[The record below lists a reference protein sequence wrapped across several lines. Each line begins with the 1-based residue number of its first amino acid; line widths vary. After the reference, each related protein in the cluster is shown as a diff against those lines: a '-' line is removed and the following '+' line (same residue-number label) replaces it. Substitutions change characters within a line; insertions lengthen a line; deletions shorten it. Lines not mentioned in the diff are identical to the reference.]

1 MASFLPARRSVAWAT
16 SSGDGSSPP
25 FCLVGSPR
33 APEQATAE
41 YIDTE
46 QAIRMTGFDPN
57 PWDAGAVASILPD
70 LANALKID
78 WSKPLA
84 EWPREMMVEFLTTA
98 LALIRK
104 AMIARDLSEKGITR
118 TNTIAHQANAAAAG
132 AYEPS
137 KPKRRVRF

>member
-1 MASFLPARRSVAWAT
+1 
-16 SSGDGSSPP
+16 
-25 FCLVGSPR
+25 
-33 APEQATAE
+33 
-41 YIDTE
+41 
-46 QAIRMTGFDPN
+46 MTGFDPN